1 MHTITRTLAK
11 ELAAFGITVNC
22 IAPGPIS
29 TPMTPTLPE
38 PMKDQ
43 MPVKRIGQPEEISA
57 FVVLLASERA
67 AFTTGEIIDVN
78 GGLWMD

>member
-1 MHTITRTLAK
+1 
-11 ELAAFGITVNC
+11 
-22 IAPGPIS
+22 
-29 TPMTPTLPE
+29 
-38 PMKDQ
+38 

-67 AFTTGEIIDVN
+67 GFTTGEIIDVN